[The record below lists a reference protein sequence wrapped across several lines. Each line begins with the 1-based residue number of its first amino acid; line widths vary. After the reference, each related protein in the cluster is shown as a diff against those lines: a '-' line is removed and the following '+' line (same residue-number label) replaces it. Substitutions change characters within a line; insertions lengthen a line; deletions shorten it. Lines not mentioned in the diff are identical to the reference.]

1 MFSKWENFHFYFLLI
16 KNTIDEYWYLKFVS
30 NKELM
35 KMTGSDIAIPKSKM
49 NKFDEHKL
57 KKERDRKIWRKN
69 LRDNPYKTYAKA
81 TKRI

>member
-1 MFSKWENFHFYFLLI
+1 
-16 KNTIDEYWYLKFVS
+16 
-30 NKELM
+30 
-35 KMTGSDIAIPKSKM
+35 MTGSDIAIPKSKM